1 MTTGTGHTG
10 HGTTAGAGHLGHGM
24 TSGYAPVHG
33 LRMYYEVRGGGRPL
47 VLLHGGMHTIELTF
61 GPLLD
66 DLAENH
72 RVIAVEL
79 QGHGHTEDIDRE
91 MTLGNHAADVAAL
104 LGELGVAQADFFG
117 FSLGGM
123 VALELAVTRPELVRR
138 LVLGSVPYRPDGY
151 HELPPGSDR
160 LPTEAEFR
168 SWEQAY
174 RQVAPDPNHF
184 GELLRRT
191 SAMVSAVEGWS
202 AEQLRELGSPTLLLL
217 GDHDFVRLPHAVEML
232 DLIPDARLAVL
243 PGATHTE
250 VARRPEQVL
259 SLVGPFLAAGDEG
272 GAARSADLP
281 GPVSP

>member
-1 MTTGTGHTG
+1 MTTGTEHTG
-10 HGTTAGAGHLGHGM
+10 HGDTAHMGHGM
-24 TSGYAPVHG
+24 TSGYAAVHG

-66 DLAENH
+66 ELAENH

-79 QGHGHTEDIDRE
+79 QGHGRTEDIDRE

-123 VALELAVTRPELVRR
+123 VALELAVTRPALVRR
-138 LVLGSVPYRPDGY
+138 MVLAAVPYRPEGY

-160 LPTEAEFR
+160 LPTEADYRE
-168 SWEQAY
+168 WELAY
-174 RQVAPDPNHF
+174 RRVAPEPDHF
-184 GELLRRT
+184 AELLTRT
-191 SAMVSAVEGWS
+191 SAMVAALEGWS
-202 AEQLRELGSPTLLLL
+202 AEQLRALRPPTVLLL
-217 GDHDFVRLPHAVEML
+217 GDHDLVRLPHAVEMF

-243 PGATHTE
+243 PGATHMDL
-250 VARRPEQVL
+250 ARRPEQVL
-259 SLVGPFLAAGDEG
+259 ALVGPFLAAGDEG
-272 GAARSADLP
+272 VAARSDDLP
-281 GPVSP
+281 GATGP